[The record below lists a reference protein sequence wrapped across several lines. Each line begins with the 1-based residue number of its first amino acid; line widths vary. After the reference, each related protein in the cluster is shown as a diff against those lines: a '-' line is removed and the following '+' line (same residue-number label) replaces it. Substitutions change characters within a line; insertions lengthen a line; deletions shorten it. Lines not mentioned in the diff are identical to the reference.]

1 MGNWCWG
8 PGWAFHVQDFPVTTF
23 FNGDRLVLAVE
34 LKDGKFVAGTALVL
48 EYDPTGLIR
57 ALVEDAGRI
66 PDIAEGRNRCLLK
79 RAD

>member
-1 MGNWCWG
+1 MGNWCWR

-57 ALVEDAGRI
+57 ALVEDAET
-66 PDIAEGRNRCLLK
+66 PKATETNK
-79 RAD
+79 AA